1 MDSGQRC
8 PRRFTTGKGVGKIQM
23 IERRGRRIERGWK
36 IPRILIVDDEKLVRF
51 VMERALDK
59 LEIDFRLDSVSGG
72 HEAFDLIEQEPVDL
86 VITDIKMPDG
96 GGVEL
101 TERMRESGMD
111 STVVWVTAYGCE
123 GYREDAERLGVFRCV
138 EKPLEVSM
146 IRQVVE
152 DALQDG

>member
-1 MDSGQRC
+1 MGR
-8 PRRFTTGKGVGKIQM
+8 IQL
-23 IERRGRRIERGWK
+23 IERRGGRIERGRK
-36 IPRILIVDDEKLVRF
+36 IPRVLIVDDQKLVRF

-59 LEIDFRLDSVSGG
+59 LEMDFRLESAGGG
-72 HEAFDLIEQEPVDL
+72 HEAFDLIGQEPVDL

-101 TERMRESGMD
+101 TERMRENGID
-111 STVVWVTAYGCE
+111 STVVWITAHGCE

-146 IRQVVE
+146 IRQVVK